1 MAITFDNA
9 SFSTNGFS
17 PRGKV
22 WGKLQIK
29 LTDRDDETSR
39 IIVMDVLIDAPATAT
54 PQDHEALSRKEGARL
69 LRLAAD
75 AITSP

>member
-29 LTDRDDETSR
+29 LNDRDDETSR
-39 IIVMDVLIDAPATAT
+39 VIVMDVLLDSPATAT
-54 PQDHEALSRKEGARL
+54 SQDYEAIARKEGARL

-75 AITSP
+75 AITPP

>member
-22 WGKLQIK
+22 WGKIQIK

-39 IIVMDVLIDAPATAT
+39 IIVMDVLLDASATAT
-54 PQDHEALSRKEGARL
+54 FQDHEAIARKEGARL